1 MDRLVRVF
9 THPACQGCGEA
20 VKMSWELSQATS
32 GVQLR
37 TVALETKA
45 GLAEAQREGIKT
57 IPTIIVSQGDRE
69 MHRFVGSPSR
79 SELELAVLGNE
90 PQEA

>member
-20 VKMSWELSQATS
+20 VKMSWELSQAAS

-57 IPTIIVSQGDRE
+57 IPTIIVSDGDSE
-69 MHRFVGSPSR
+69 LHRFVGTPSR
-79 SELELAVLGNE
+79 SELELAVLGNA